1 MSITKI
7 RKQDGQVVP
16 FEKRKIVNAIFQ
28 AAKAV
33 GGRDI
38 ETAQALADKV
48 VELAE
53 YQSLDD
59 YEILTVEDIQDLVER
74 VLVKNGHY
82 KTAKAYIL
90 YRKQHE
96 MLRDT
101 RQLLENN
108 AIVSKYLDRSDW
120 RVKENS
126 NMNFSLQGMNFHI
139 SSIVTSRVLAEPDL
153 PADERGSGKRGFPY
167 A

>member
-7 RKQDGQVVP
+7 RKRDGRVVP
-16 FEKRKIVNAIFQ
+16 FEKQKIVNAIFQ

-74 VLVKNGHY
+74 VLVK
-82 KTAKAYIL
+82 TAITKPPKPHSL
-90 YRKQHE
+90 PQQHE

-120 RVKENS
+120 RVKEL
-126 NMNFSLQGMNFHI
+126 NMNFRLQGMNHI
-139 SSIVTSRVLAEPDL
+139 RLLL
-153 PADERGSGKRGFPY
+153 PASTG
-167 A
+167 

>member
-1 MSITKI
+1 MNTPYILWLKRGGNGLSITKI
-7 RKQDGQVVP
+7 RKRDGRVVP
-16 FEKRKIVNAIFQ
+16 FEKQKIVNAIFQ

-74 VLVKNGHY
+74 VLVKNCHY
-82 KTAKAYIL
+82 KAYIL

-96 MLRDT
+96 KLRDT
-101 RQLLENN
+101 RQLLENI
-108 AIVSKYLDRSDW
+108 AIVS
-120 RVKENS
+120 
-126 NMNFSLQGMNFHI
+126 
-139 SSIVTSRVLAEPDL
+139 
-153 PADERGSGKRGFPY
+153 
-167 A
+167 